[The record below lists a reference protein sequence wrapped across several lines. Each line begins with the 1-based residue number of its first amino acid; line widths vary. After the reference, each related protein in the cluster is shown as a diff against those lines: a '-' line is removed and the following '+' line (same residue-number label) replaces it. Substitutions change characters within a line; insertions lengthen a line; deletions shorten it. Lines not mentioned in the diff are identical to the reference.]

1 MSDTRN
7 GPQQHETEPEVRRVV
22 DALEDTA
29 RQDRGTPDP
38 GFEDRLMRVVASSM
52 APDPI
57 PAPAREHRGWLRGP
71 TAARVALAAGLV
83 LAIGV
88 GVVTLTPGPTP
99 SPGVA
104 ALEDPAESLEA
115 DLAALEDLGGLSES
129 LDTQIAE
136 VGLHTDAVD
145 TQLTLPSV
153 YFELSQTTIPEE
165 SM

>member
-38 GFEDRLMRVVASSM
+38 GFEDRLVRVVASSI

-57 PAPAREHRGWLRGP
+57 PAPAREHRGWLRVP

-99 SPGVA
+99 SPASPRSRIRPNHSRRISPRSMISADSPNRLIRRSPRWGSTPTPSIPSCAAERVFRVVA
-104 ALEDPAESLEA
+104 DHDP
-115 DLAALEDLGGLSES
+115 
-129 LDTQIAE
+129 
-136 VGLHTDAVD
+136 
-145 TQLTLPSV
+145 
-153 YFELSQTTIPEE
+153 
-165 SM
+165 